1 MTLDN
6 KTLLMADGP
15 NYAALTTLFKNGVPQ
30 THVMWV
36 DTDGENILINT
47 EIHRVKYKNVKID
60 PRVTVMI
67 WKHDNPFKFVEI
79 RGEVIGEIT
88 GQEARDNI
96 DKLSEKYWNKPYPFP
111 IQTERIVLIIKS
123 NKEVTFNLK
132 DEDFE

>member
-1 MTLDN
+1 MKLDS
-6 KTLLMADGP
+6 KTIQMASGP
-15 NYAALTTLFKNGVPQ
+15 NYAALTTLFQNGVPQ

-47 EIHRVKYKNVKID
+47 EIHRFKYKNVL
-60 PRVTVMI
+60 
-67 WKHDNPFKFVEI
+67 KFVEI

-96 DKLSEKYWNKPYPFP
+96 DKLSQKYWDKPYPFP
-111 IQTERIVLIIKS
+111 IQTERIVLVIKP
-123 NKEVTFNLK
+123 NKEVMFNLK

>member
-1 MTLDN
+1 MQLDN
-6 KTLLMADGP
+6 KTIKMATEP

-47 EIHRVKYKNVKID
+47 EIHRVKYKNVKIE

-96 DKLSEKYWNKPYPFP
+96 DKLSEKYWKKPYPFP

-123 NKEVTFNLK
+123 NKEVIFNLK
-132 DEDFE
+132 DEDFD

>member
-6 KTLLMADGP
+6 KTLLMAAGP

-88 GQEARDNI
+88 GKEARDNI
-96 DKLSEKYWNKPYPFP
+96 DKLSNNYWDKPYPFP
-111 IQTERIVLIIKS
+111 IQTERIVLVIKP
-123 NKEVTFNLK
+123 NKEVIFNLK
-132 DEDFE
+132 DEDFQ

>member
-6 KTLLMADGP
+6 KTLLMASGP

-67 WKHDNPFKFVEI
+67 WKHDNPFKFVE
-79 RGEVIGEIT
+79 
-88 GQEARDNI
+88 
-96 DKLSEKYWNKPYPFP
+96 S
-111 IQTERIVLIIKS
+111 
-123 NKEVTFNLK
+123 
-132 DEDFE
+132 

>member
-1 MTLDN
+1 MRLDN
-6 KTLLMADGP
+6 KTIQMASGP
-15 NYAALTTLFKNGVPQ
+15 NYAALTTLFQDGVPQ

-47 EIHRVKYKNVKID
+47 EIHRFKYKNIVKD

-67 WKHDNPFKFVEI
+67 WKLEVPFKFVEI

-96 DKLSEKYWNKPYPFP
+96 DKLSQKYWEKPYPFP
-111 IQTERIVLIIKS
+111 VQTERIVLVIKP
-123 NKEVTFNLK
+123 NKEVMFNLK

>member
-6 KTLLMADGP
+6 KTLLMAAGP

-67 WKHDNPFKFVEI
+67 WKHDNPFKFVDI
-79 RGEVIGEIT
+79 RGDVIVEIS
-88 GQEARDNI
+88 GKEARDNI
-96 DKLSEKYWNKPYPFP
+96 DKLSNKYWDKPYPFP
-111 IQTERIVLIIKS
+111 IQTERIVLVIKP
-123 NKEVTFNLK
+123 NKEVIFNLK
-132 DEDFE
+132 DEDFQ

>member
-1 MTLDN
+1 MGLDK
-6 KTLLMADGP
+6 KTIAMAKEP
-15 NYAALTTLFKNGVPQ
+15 NYATLTTLFKSGAPQ

-47 EIHRVKYKNVKID
+47 EIHRFKYKNIVKD

-96 DKLSEKYWNKPYPFP
+96 DKLSQKYWDKPYPFP
-111 IQTERIVLIIKS
+111 IQTERIVLVIKP
-123 NKEVTFNLK
+123 NKEVMFNIK